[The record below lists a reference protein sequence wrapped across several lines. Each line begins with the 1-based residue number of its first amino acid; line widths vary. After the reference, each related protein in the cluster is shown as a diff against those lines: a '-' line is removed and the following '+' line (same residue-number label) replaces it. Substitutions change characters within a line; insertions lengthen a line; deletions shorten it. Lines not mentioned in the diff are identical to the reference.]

1 MKFLRMKNEILNLGG
16 AKLMKTE
23 PTKKKKKS
31 HGFMYMI
38 HFLGFRLRLRDVS
51 KRSGMKFEI

>member
-23 PTKKKKKS
+23 PTKKKKKAMDS
-31 HGFMYMI
+31 CI
-38 HFLGFRLRLRDVS
+38 
-51 KRSGMKFEI
+51 